1 MKKGGKI
8 AIGIISTIGVGVGIY
23 FLGTAIGWWGKG
35 VRKKGGKLQSK
46 EEGNIIDN
54 VVDEVKKISRST
66 TYPKTPFANEEEGN
80 KFRAWVNNT
89 HPSYAAKI
97 DLDATGAYDNS
108 YIRKAYKEYGS
119 EYKASNAPPQT
130 YNILE
135 YCYPIRV
142 FIRFIKLLKMVH
154 KWNILG
160 VILNKNLEQHL
171 IYIIHL
177 LLKQYL
183 QIKGISQF
191 LLVKKVMYQ
200 KGNCK
205 GNEGR
210 LANGKWSNKGKTIT
224 LDNGTVMASTD
235 LKSTLDGIR
244 KMTEGN
250 A

>member
-130 YNILE
+130 YNILDIATQLGSSSGYKITKDGTQVE
-135 YCYPIRV
+135 YTWGNFKQESGATSYIYYPPAFEAI
-142 FIRFIKLLKMVH
+142 FTD
-154 KWNILG
+154 
-160 VILNKNLEQHL
+160 
-171 IYIIHL
+171 
-177 LLKQYL
+177 
-183 QIKGISQF
+183 KGNFAIF
-191 LLVKKVMYQ
+191 ACKKVMYQ